1 MPIDELKEGKLSQ
14 NGPEWLLKKKEN
26 WPLQNTD
33 EFDGGRELQD
43 NKQKEQIIFE
53 ISGAQPEIEEHI
65 KISPFEIDEK
75 RQSTL
80 KKLLRVTAY
89 ANRFIKYMNTRQRLS
104 KELTAKEID
113 EAEMLWIKYLQRKH
127 YMTNMNQ
134 VNKEQKHSQLNPVIY
149 PDEIIRLNGRYKN
162 SDLPDETKFPILVP
176 RNEHFTQLLIAN
188 IHERNCHAGVSHTL
202 AQLSKKYWIPQG
214 RTTIRQVI
222 RNCLTCIRYQ
232 GGPYQTKVMSP
243 WPRSKTTE
251 SSPFTNTG
259 VDYFGP
265 LYVKNRGYQKKV

>member
-1 MPIDELKEGKLSQ
+1 MQE
-14 NGPEWLLKKKEN
+14 NWLL
-26 WPLQNTD
+26 WNTD
-33 EFDGGRELQD
+33 EFDMGRELQD

-89 ANRFIKYMNTRQRLS
+89 ANRFIKCMKTRQRLS

-134 VNKEQKHSQLNPVIY
+134 LNKEQKHSQLNPVIY
-149 PDEIIRLNGRYKN
+149 PDGIIRLNGRYKN
-162 SDLPDETKFPILVP
+162 SDLPDEMKLPILVP

-188 IHERNCHAGVSHTL
+188 IHERNYHAGVSHIL
-202 AQLSKKYWIPQG
+202 AQLRKKYWIPQG
-214 RTTIRQVI
+214 RAAVRQVI
-222 RNCLTCIRYQ
+222 RNCLTCIQYQ
-232 GGPYQTKVMSP
+232 GGPYQAKVMSP
-243 WPRSKTTE
+243 WPSHQHWR
-251 SSPFTNTG
+251 
-259 VDYFGP
+259 
-265 LYVKNRGYQKKV
+265 